1 VRLNKYKK
9 PAKLKSFK
17 SWHNKGDQPIA
28 WIEVSIQDVSFGVH
42 QWKELTHK
50 AFPSK
55 NFRRKNR

>member
-42 QWKELTHK
+42 
-50 AFPSK
+50 
-55 NFRRKNR
+55 